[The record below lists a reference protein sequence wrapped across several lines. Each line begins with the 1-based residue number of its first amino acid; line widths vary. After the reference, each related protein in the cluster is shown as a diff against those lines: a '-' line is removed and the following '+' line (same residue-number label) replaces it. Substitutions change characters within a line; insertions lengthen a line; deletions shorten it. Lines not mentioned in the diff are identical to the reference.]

1 MSINWGSIIWHQ
13 FGAALDLLDDV
24 ILACPDERW
33 RDVIWDDT
41 DGPEYGEFWFIVYHT
56 LAWTDRYVSGIGKG
70 FVPPAPFIAGA
81 LPEEPYSKG
90 DLRAYLHQCR
100 RKCQVTLEELDDE
113 KAARPYVFPWDGGD
127 EMPFAEL
134 MLYTMRHAQEH
145 AAQLSLFIGQQGE
158 PTPDWVSRAREGAS

>member
-81 LPEEPYSKG
+81 LPEEPYSKD

-100 RKCQVTLEELDDE
+100 RKCRETLEALDDE
-113 KAARPYVFPWDGGD
+113 KAAQQYEFPWGRRMSFG
-127 EMPFAEL
+127 EL

-145 AAQLSLFIGQQGE
+145 GAQLSLHLGQKTG
-158 PTPDWVSRAREGAS
+158 TAPDWISSAKSDAA